1 MFDQRYFHAGA
12 LRRAVTGIF
21 CLSLLS
27 GCAAMSGYP
36 TDPQNLHST
45 QDSTDLSTLR
55 EKYFALGIDDCYRKG
70 NCTDLLGLT
79 DKQAI
84 RNDVV
89 LNRMRVYDMEFS
101 LFARDLSSTNNSVSI
116 GTDLTAL
123 ALNGLGAT
131 TGNAATK
138 AALAAASG
146 GVIAANGAVD
156 KDLFYQKTIPALIA
170 QMQAD
175 RLTAETTIL
184 QGLKNSDADYPLQ
197 RAELDLDTLNDAGSL
212 NSAIAAITQQAS
224 TQQAQSQMTAN
235 QTSVM
240 AYTPSAVTILTWLKN
255 GGTLD
260 ANRNGQLQAWL
271 TGNSDPTLRTKHV
284 SDLIGSDAGM
294 EAARVRAIKEL
305 SITN

>member
-1 MFDQRYFHAGA
+1 M
-12 LRRAVTGIF
+12 F

-36 TDPQNLHST
+36 TDPQNSGTLK
-45 QDSTDLSTLR
+45 DSGVLDALR
-55 EKYFALGIDDCYRKG
+55 TKYFDTEIDNCYRAG
-70 NCTDLLGLT
+70 NCPTLNLT
-79 DKQAI
+79 GKQAI
-84 RNDVV
+84 RDDVV

-101 LFARDLSSTNNSVSI
+101 LFTRDLSSTNNSISI

-156 KDLFYQKTIPALIA
+156 KDLFYQKTIPALISE
-170 QMQAD
+170 MQAD
-175 RLTAETTIL
+175 RLAAETTIL
-184 QGLKNSDADYPLQ
+184 QALKNSDADYPLQ

-212 NSAIAAITQQAS
+212 NSAIANITQNSTAQQSDNQA
-224 TQQAQSQMTAN
+224 TMN

-260 ANRNGQLQAWL
+260 PARNSQLQAWL
-271 TGNSDPTLRTKHV
+271 TNNSDPTLRTKHV

-294 EAARVRAIKEL
+294 EAARELAIAQVPIK
-305 SITN
+305 N